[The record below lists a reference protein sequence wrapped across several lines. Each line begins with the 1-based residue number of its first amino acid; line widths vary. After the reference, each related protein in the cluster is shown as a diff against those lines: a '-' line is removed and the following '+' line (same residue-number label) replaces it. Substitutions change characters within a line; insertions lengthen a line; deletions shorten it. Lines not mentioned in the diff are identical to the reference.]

1 MTINVKELGLISR
14 FNGVDVTQTQH
25 YIKLSNA
32 IYIDKILKNHP
43 WIFKEHPPAMFPLL
57 IRSDNE
63 YLHKIE
69 TAKPLTEEQHLQYE
83 SDIGFSYQQGV
94 GEVIYALVTCRP
106 DILFAAIKLTQYS
119 TTPS

>member
-25 YIKLSNA
+25 YIKLSNT

-83 SDIGFSYQQGV
+83 SDVGFSY
-94 GEVIYALVTCRP
+94 
-106 DILFAAIKLTQYS
+106 
-119 TTPS
+119 